1 MMVRLFFVLM
11 CLPLAAQFNE
21 MEGEY
26 RVDQPVKKVLFLGN
40 SYTYYHTLPRVLG
53 KLAAQAEPATPM
65 TLRWHTI
72 PGATLEQLSSNPKVH
87 HWLQQ
92 DWDLVVLQEQSTNP
106 IEHPKK
112 MFIAAKSLVGSIREQ
127 GAQPLFFMTW
137 ARAHKP
143 DMIEALAAS
152 YTKISKKTGAVLA
165 PVGRAWQLALKE
177 RPDLRLHQDDNSHP
191 NPKGTYLSACVFYR
205 VITGRDPRGLGKGG
219 LDIDDPTAAYLQDIA
234 ARTPLP

>member
-1 MMVRLFFVLM
+1 MVRLFFVLM

-92 DWDLVVLQEQSTNP
+92 DWDLVVLVLLDENYEP
-106 IEHPKK
+106 IELHEASHEV
-112 MFIAAKSLVGSIREQ
+112 IANAMAEGDSKRSKRGAMSVAKFKIIGELAWSRED
-127 GAQPLFFMTW
+127 T
-137 ARAHKP
+137 
-143 DMIEALAAS
+143 DAS
-152 YTKISKKTGAVLA
+152 A
-165 PVGRAWQLALKE
+165 
-177 RPDLRLHQDDNSHP
+177 
-191 NPKGTYLSACVFYR
+191 SA
-205 VITGRDPRGLGKGG
+205 
-219 LDIDDPTAAYLQDIA
+219 
-234 ARTPLP
+234 